1 MRFMPSDPFL
11 TIWRGLFWHTT
22 DMTAIPELDV
32 LELYK
37 QTGAFHEGRF
47 LLASGRQS
55 PFFLQSTT
63 LLQHPRA
70 LMQIGKAMAEKVLAS
85 GLRPDVVVG
94 PAMGGVTLAYEV
106 ARQLSEELPNVRAIF
121 AEKDGMGGMKLREA
135 FQIARGETF
144 IATEDVLTTGGSLL
158 RAVKAVE
165 GAGGHCVGLCT
176 IIDRREQTG
185 DLAGYPLLSLRELYF
200 ETYAPHE
207 VPEWLAERP
216 LREI

>member
-1 MRFMPSDPFL
+1 MSEF
-11 TIWRGLFWHTT
+11 
-22 DMTAIPELDV
+22 DV

-63 LLQHPRA
+63 LLQHP
-70 LMQIGKAMAEKVLAS
+70 KAMMQVGTAMAQKVMEA
-85 GLRPDVVVG
+85 GLKPDFVVG

-106 ARQLSEELPNVRAIF
+106 ARQLSDSLPDVRAIF
-121 AEKDGMGGMKLREA
+121 AEKDGSGGMKLREA
-135 FQIARGETF
+135 FAVRPGETF
-144 IATEDVLTTGGSLL
+144 VAVEDVLTTGGSLL

-165 GAGGHCVGLCT
+165 AHGGKCIGLCC
-176 IIDRREQTG
+176 IIDRRQQTG
-185 DLAGYPLLSLRELYF
+185 PLAGYPLMSLKELYF
-200 ETYAPHE
+200 DTYASHE

>member
-1 MRFMPSDPFL
+1 MSHFAPTPAAE
-11 TIWRGLFWHTT
+11 I
-22 DMTAIPELDV
+22 DV

-37 QTGAFHEGRF
+37 QAGALHEGRF

-63 LLQHPRA
+63 LLQHP
-70 LMQIGKAMAEKVLAS
+70 KAMMQVGAAMAHKVLEA
-85 GLRPDVVVG
+85 GLKPDFVVG

-106 ARQLSEELPNVRAIF
+106 ARQLSESLPNVRGIF

-135 FQIARGETF
+135 FEIGRGETF

-165 GAGGHCVGLCT
+165 AHGAKCIGLCT
-176 IIDRREQTG
+176 IIDRRQTTG
-185 DLAGYPLLSLRELYF
+185 PLAGYPLLSLKELYF
-200 ETYAPHE
+200 DTYAAHE
-207 VPEWLAERP
+207 VPEWLAQRP

>member
-1 MRFMPSDPFL
+1 MSQ
-11 TIWRGLFWHTT
+11 
-22 DMTAIPELDV
+22 LDV

-37 QTGAFHEGRF
+37 QAGAFHEGRF

-63 LLQHPRA
+63 LLQHP
-70 LMQIGKAMAEKVLAS
+70 KAMMQVGAAMAQKVMEA
-85 GLRPDVVVG
+85 GLKPGFVVG

-106 ARQLSEELPNVRAIF
+106 ARQLSDAMPDIRGIF

-135 FQIARGETF
+135 FSIRPGETF

-165 GAGGHCVGLCT
+165 AHGGRCIGLCT
-176 IIDRREQTG
+176 VIDRRQETG
-185 DLAGYPLLSLRELYF
+185 PLAGYPLLSLKELHF
-200 ETYAPHE
+200 DTYAPHE
-207 VPEWLAERP
+207 VPDWLAERP
-216 LREI
+216 LQEI

>member
-1 MRFMPSDPFL
+1 MEHAE
-11 TIWRGLFWHTT
+11 TG
-22 DMTAIPELDV
+22 LDV

-37 QTGAFHEGRF
+37 QAGAFHEGRF

-55 PFFLQSTT
+55 PYFLQSTT

-70 LMQIGKAMAEKVLAS
+70 MMQVGGAMAARVLEA
-85 GLRPDVVVG
+85 GWKPDFVVG

-106 ARQLSEELPNVRAIF
+106 ARQLSQTMPDIRGLF

-135 FQIARGETF
+135 FEIRPGETF

-158 RAVKAVE
+158 RAVRAVE
-165 GAGGHCVGLCT
+165 AHGAKCIGLCC
-176 IIDRREQTG
+176 IIDRRAETG
-185 DLAGYPLLSLRELYF
+185 PLSGYPLLSLKELYF
-200 ETYAPHE
+200 DTYAPHE
-207 VPEWLAERP
+207 VPDWLAQRQ